1 VTASAKLGRAV
12 PLFAALAVALL
23 LAACETPPRQNDF
36 PELTYQH
43 LPPLKFDVAG
53 VDIEQAYRS
62 PGQPPH
68 VEHLFAMK
76 PADAAANWARDR
88 LQPVGS
94 QRRMRF
100 IVTEASVVEVPLS
113 IEEGFQGALVLEQ
126 SERYEARLSV
136 EAQVIDDSGR
146 LEGKAT
152 AKAERTITVA
162 EDISVRQRERVW
174 FKLTENVMNDLG
186 AQLEVTLSKV
196 FAAHRR

>member
-1 VTASAKLGRAV
+1 MR
-12 PLFAALAVALL
+12 PLFAALATGLAGALL

-36 PELTYQH
+36 PELTFQH
-43 LPPLKFDVAG
+43 LPLIKFDVAA

-88 LQPVGS
+88 IQPVGT

-100 IVTEASVVEVPLS
+100 IVTDASVVEVPLS

-126 SERYEARLSV
+126 SERYEARLAI
-136 EAQVIDDSGR
+136 EAQVIDASGR
-146 LEGKAT
+146 MESKAT

-162 EDISVRQRERVW
+162 EDISLRERERIW

-196 FAAHRR
+196 FAAHRRY

>member
-1 VTASAKLGRAV
+1 MR
-12 PLFAALAVALL
+12 PLFAALATGLVGALL

-43 LPPLKFDVAG
+43 LPPIKFDVAA

-68 VEHLFAMK
+68 VEHLFAMT

-88 LQPVGS
+88 IQPVGT

-126 SERYEARLSV
+126 SERYEARLVV
-136 EAQVIDDSGR
+136 EAQVIDAGGR
-146 LEGKAT
+146 MEGRAT

-162 EDISVRQRERVW
+162 ENISLRERERIW

-196 FAAHRR
+196 FAAHRRY

>member
-1 VTASAKLGRAV
+1 MR
-12 PLFAALAVALL
+12 PLFAALAAGLAAALL

-53 VDIEQAYRS
+53 VEIEQAYQS
-62 PGQPPH
+62 PGEPPH

-88 LQPVGS
+88 IQPVGS
-94 QRRMRF
+94 RGRMRF
-100 IVTEASVVEVPLS
+100 IVTDASVVEVPLS

-126 SERYEARLSV
+126 SERYEARLAI
-136 EAQVIDDSGR
+136 EAQVIDASGR
-146 LEGKAT
+146 LDGKAT

-162 EDISVRQRERVW
+162 EDITLRERERIW